1 MSRSLS
7 TLAPEFRER
16 LEVLLEACAARG
28 VDMRPYCTER
38 PPSDQARL
46 WRQSRCMSEIDAA
59 ARMLMDAD
67 AHWLA
72 GVLLSVGPQH
82 GPQVTSA
89 LPGQSWHQFGLAC
102 DSYWLASGKA
112 QWSAAKGGNANGY
125 RVMAEEASRLG
136 LRSLGDIGDWPH
148 VQGPASASPRS
159 DGMTWAEI
167 DEAMRERFGGS

>member
-7 TLAPEFRER
+7 TLDPEFRER

-38 PPSDQARL
+38 SPSDQARL
-46 WRQSRCMSEIDAA
+46 WRQSRSTSEIDKA
-59 ARMLMDAD
+59 ARMLVDAD

-72 GVLLSVGPQH
+72 GVLLSVGPQS
-82 GPQVTSA
+82 GKWATNA

-102 DSYWLASGKA
+102 DSYWLKDGIA

-136 LRSLGDIGDWPH
+136 LRSLGDIGDFPH
-148 VQGPASASPRS
+148 VQGPADSSPRS
-159 DGMTWAEI
+159 AGMTWAEI
-167 DEAMRERFGGS
+167 DEAMRERFGC